1 VLVPASAVRTI
12 GGKTGVFRILD
23 GRARFQQ
30 VRVGAQTQGQVE
42 ILEGLAGGER
52 LISTSSGEIRDGDR
66 VRIEGEKS

>member
-1 VLVPASAVRTI
+1 VRTI
-12 GGKTGVFRILD
+12 GGKTGVFRIVE
-23 GRARFQQ
+23 GRARFQPI
-30 VRVGAQTQGQVE
+30 RVGPEKQGQVE